1 MLLKKRSKHGEPNDE
16 VEEIMYRYNS
26 NSERLAELN
35 RKSEFYKNQV
45 IKKIGQI
52 KDSESSTAAY
62 SDYISR
68 EKVIDDLYMKSIKLK
83 IASAHINN

>member
-1 MLLKKRSKHGEPNDE
+1 
-16 VEEIMYRYNS
+16 MYRYES

-35 RKSEFYKNQV
+35 RKSELYKNQV

-52 KDSESSTAAY
+52 KDNGSSTAAY
-62 SDYISR
+62 SDYISK

-83 IASAHINN
+83 IATAHINDWLLFLCSQINT